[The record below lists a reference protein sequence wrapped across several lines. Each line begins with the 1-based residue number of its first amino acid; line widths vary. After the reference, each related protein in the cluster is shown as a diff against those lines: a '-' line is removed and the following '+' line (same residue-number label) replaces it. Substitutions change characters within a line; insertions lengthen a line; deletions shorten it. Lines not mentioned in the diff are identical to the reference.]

1 MVTGW
6 GGGCRGRGM
15 ETGTCGE
22 THTKES
28 RVTIEEME
36 DFVSLLSDYL
46 FLSENHIF
54 YLRMIGSLSDG
65 QRRLSSKH
73 SLNLGTTKTGSIF
86 AFNPCR
92 PNVFSELT
100 HRKERVPIRKHT
112 TAASGQATEGG
123 LKKNVSRPLPY
134 GFLDS
139 LPTLSSAKGD
149 LPSVLPPKAFPCVCL
164 TKTCADSGT
173 HRHATHQP
181 SSLLSLLSPHSRS
194 SSKIADVSVRRAS
207 HRCFLYAHLLKSVP
221 RTSD

>member
-1 MVTGW
+1 
-6 GGGCRGRGM
+6 M

-92 PNVFSELT
+92 PNVFSELLAPQREGSHPQAHDSGIGAGDRGRT
-100 HRKERVPIRKHT
+100 EEERVTPSPVRFPRFPPYLILCPPSYPRKH
-112 TAASGQATEGG
+112 
-123 LKKNVSRPLPY
+123 
-134 GFLDS
+134 S
-139 LPTLSSAKGD
+139 L
-149 LPSVLPPKAFPCVCL
+149 VCV
-164 TKTCADSGT
+164 
-173 HRHATHQP
+173 
-181 SSLLSLLSPHSRS
+181 
-194 SSKIADVSVRRAS
+194 
-207 HRCFLYAHLLKSVP
+207 
-221 RTSD
+221 